1 MTNST
6 LHLVAWLA
14 EYKKYLGLVADGAFD
29 EAEALK
35 EEIEEGLDWI
45 ELSWADLEFANDT
58 GQSQ

>member
-1 MTNST
+1 MCIRDS
-6 LHLVAWLA
+6 
-14 EYKKYLGLVADGAFD
+14 KKYLGLVADGVFD
-29 EAEALK
+29 EAKALK